1 MKIED
6 VCIPTMED
14 LRKLSKENK
23 IKLNDVAWL
32 AEVPYPVLYSKNP
45 TYKTLIKV
53 YEALKQI
60 YILRN
65 R

>member
-6 VCIPTMED
+6 VCIPTLED
-14 LRKLSKENK
+14 LRTIAKENK
-23 IKLNDVAWL
+23 VKLNDVCWL
-32 AEVPYPVLYSKNP
+32 ADVPYPVLYSKNP
-45 TYKTLIKV
+45 TYKTIIKV

-60 YILRN
+60 IILRN